1 VTEFGS
7 TPNLTTLFFRIIY
20 KEKRMNTD
28 TAFFESLCYL
38 SNLAIISKINSE
50 KEKKQAMNEV
60 ARLIAIYL
68 NVIVMSEDA
77 DESLSPET
85 IINFIKEQYKK

>member
-50 KEKKQAMNEV
+50 KEKNK
-60 ARLIAIYL
+60 L
-68 NVIVMSEDA
+68 
-77 DESLSPET
+77 
-85 IINFIKEQYKK
+85 